1 MGSNESHQIT
11 EDPNVTWETLSPSDI
26 LCIGEKR
33 REDDKYLRFVC
44 LSDTHGGHSQI
55 EIPMGDVLLIT
66 GDFTRWKSS
75 KQDLEDFNSFLG
87 KLPHKYKVLICGNHE
102 MCITPKNIDKTS
114 VLLSN
119 CTHYLEDSFIEIEGI
134 KIYGSPWHIKRGLL
148 KRANAFGLDASQIY
162 KKWDKIPTDTNILL
176 THYPPDGIPN
186 TEPGDGCP
194 YLLKTV
200 TQTIKPQV
208 HVFGHDHGSYGI
220 YRGKTGDGEVTFI
233 NAANTI
239 NPGNLR
245 DPIVFD
251 MVIHHD
257 EKEEV

>member
-1 MGSNESHQIT
+1 MGSNESHPIT
-11 EDPNVTWETLSPSDI
+11 ADPNVAWETLPPSDI
-26 LCIGEKR
+26 MCFGEKR
-33 REDDKYLRFVC
+33 GEDKYLRFVC

-55 EIPMGDVLLIT
+55 EIPPGDVLLIT

-102 MCITPKNIDKTS
+102 LSITPKNIDKTNE
-114 VLLSN
+114 LLSN
-119 CTHYLEDSFIEIEGI
+119 CTYLEDSYIVIEGI
-134 KIYGSPWHIKRGLL
+134 KIYGSPWHIKRGSLL
-148 KRANAFGLDASQIY
+148 KRACAFGLDTSQIY
-162 KKWDKIPTDTNILL
+162 KKWDKIPPDTNILL

-186 TEPGDGCP
+186 TAPGNGCP
-194 YLLKTV
+194 HLLNTV
-200 TQTIKPQV
+200 LQTIKPQV

-220 YRGKTGDGEVTFI
+220 YRGKTGDREVTFI

-239 NPGNLR
+239 TPGNLR

-251 MVIHHD
+251 MVVPHL
-257 EKEEV
+257 EKEEI